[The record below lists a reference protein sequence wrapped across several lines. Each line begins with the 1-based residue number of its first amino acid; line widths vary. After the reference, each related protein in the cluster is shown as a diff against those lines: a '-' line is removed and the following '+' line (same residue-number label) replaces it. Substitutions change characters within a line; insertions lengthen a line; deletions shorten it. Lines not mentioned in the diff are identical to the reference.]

1 MIIIVGCGK
10 VVKKFDFTQKMDI
23 IIHIMAFFLNFKV
36 LLPFLSAIKKIQF
49 HGMDNKNFEN
59 C

>member
-49 HGMDNKNFEN
+49 HGMDNKNF
-59 C
+59 